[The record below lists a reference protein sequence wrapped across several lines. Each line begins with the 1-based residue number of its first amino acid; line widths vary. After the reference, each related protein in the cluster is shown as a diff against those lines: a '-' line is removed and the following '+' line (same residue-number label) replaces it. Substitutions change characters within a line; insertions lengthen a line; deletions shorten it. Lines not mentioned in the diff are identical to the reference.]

1 MVLLNIELK
10 FRGLLSRKKE
20 ILLTVGELLPFGSNR
35 LLKIEIASIPKE
47 DIGCVHNIK
56 KLWYFDKSCRWLD
69 DGLRETKT

>member
-10 FRGLLSRKKE
+10 FRGFLSRKKE
-20 ILLTVGELLPFGSNR
+20 ILLTMGELLPLHSNR
-35 LLKIEIASIPKE
+35 LLKVEIASTPKE

-56 KLWYFDKSCRWLD
+56 KLLYFDKSCRWLD

>member
-10 FRGLLSRKKE
+10 FRGLLSRTKE
-20 ILLTVGELLPFGSNR
+20 ILLTVGELLPFDSNR
-35 LLKIEIASIPKE
+35 LLKVEIASIPME

>member
-10 FRGLLSRKKE
+10 FSGLLSIEKK
-20 ILLTVGELLPFGSNR
+20 ILLTVGELPPFHSNR
-35 LLKIEIASIPKE
+35 LLKVEIASIPKE

-56 KLWYFDKSCRWLD
+56 KLRYFDKSCRWLD